1 MKYPFS
7 SFMPVYCQAW
17 SSFTI
22 KCNFFH
28 IKKNYKYVVTVN
40 GNHVILAQIKN
51 PSGFE
56 NMKVYDGDPLYL
68 AADAKIKNSLLGL
81 ETNGFHLS

>member
-1 MKYPFS
+1 M
-7 SFMPVYCQAW
+7 
-17 SSFTI
+17 
-22 KCNFFH
+22 
-28 IKKNYKYVVTVN
+28 N
-40 GNHVILAQIKN
+40 GKQVILAQIKN

-56 NMKVYDGDPLYL
+56 NMKVYDGDPWYL